1 MTLFS
6 FKHIAVTLI
15 LLTLGMGFS
24 FSQNTSLRTKTL
36 IVDSTFIALDSLTVY
51 WPSLRITKNQQ
62 DFETYNID
70 TLRNAVLVDKKYIGD
85 TLRLRYRVLP
95 TVIHGSFFNKDSTRV
110 FNKSNTL
117 ENPFLIS
124 SDLKREDI
132 FGSSAIKKAGSIS
145 RGINVGNAQD
155 LSVNSTMNI
164 QLEGEISP
172 NLNILATL
180 TDDNI
185 PIQPDGTT
193 NKLQE
198 FDQLFIQLYNKEF
211 KIIAGDFW
219 ARTPKGYFM
228 TYNKRAQGLTAN
240 YNILNDPKKGKMNIY
255 GSGAFSRGKFNRQL
269 LDGIEGNQGPYRL
282 RGAENEPFII
292 VLSGSERV
300 FLNGVELQ
308 RGQEYDYIMNYNTSE
323 ITFTTKRPID
333 KDSRIIVEF
342 QYSDQN
348 YARSLMN
355 AGMLYEK
362 GPLKTWVNIYSEQ
375 DAKNQPIQQDLTDEQ
390 RAQISM
396 IGDNLNQA
404 VVNGI
409 TEVGFRDNQIMYRM
423 VDSLGYDSVMV
434 FSVNPEQAVYSVVFS
449 QVGQGQGDYVFDRF
463 TALGRVFKWVEPVN
477 GIAQGNFRPVRLV
490 ITPKQ
495 RQMVTSGLELDLGKD
510 LKLFTEM
517 AVSNN
522 DLNTFSAL
530 NNDDN
535 VSYAGKFMLTS
546 QHKLSKD
553 SLPNWVLKTNSGLE
567 YTGRNFVPIE
577 RFRSAEFDRDWNIL
591 HTQTLGYQ
599 LIANSG
605 VNFQHRKKGFLSL
618 NGNLFS
624 WGDDFF
630 GLKANSSGQWSDKG
644 FQIKWTSNAVNTS
657 GIKNSFFLRHK
668 IDASQSFKKLKIGF
682 LDEHEY
688 NNIEKDFISSIVQE
702 NTYQFYDWQFYL
714 TQNDSIK
721 NKFKVFYRQ
730 RDDKLSNATDF
741 GLATSARNF
750 GGSYDWV
757 SNSKFQLRSN
767 LNYRNLRIIDTTLI
781 NLQPENTFLGRIEQ
795 NMNLWKGAFRTSTF
809 YELGSGLEL
818 KREFIYIE
826 VLPGRGVYVW
836 RDYNNDG
843 IKDLNEFEIAL
854 FADEANYV
862 RIFTPSN
869 EYMRT
874 FTNEFSQSI
883 FLHPE
888 KVWNKKKGVLKLMSR
903 ISNQT
908 QIRLNR
914 KVDGDFVSNIN
925 PFDLRTNDTTLIS
938 ESASWRNSL
947 FFNRTDQIAGGDY
960 TFSRFTNK
968 LLLANGFDERLTQF
982 HQFNARWNIKRKF
995 TIKSAY
1001 EIGEK
1006 GSFAQYTVGRDF
1018 LIRYS
1023 KIFPELT
1030 YQPDTKL
1037 RISLTFRNEDKQ
1049 NVFIENGERA
1059 IVRDFGAEFRFNQP
1073 QKGSLSGT
1081 FNVLN
1086 INYNGEINSPLGFE
1100 MLESLRPGLN
1110 YTWTLNYQRN
1120 LGKNLQLSLR
1130 YNGRKSENNA
1140 MIHAGGVELRAMF

>member
-1 MTLFS
+1 MFS
-6 FKHIAVTLI
+6 FRNIAVI
-15 LLTLGMGFS
+15 GFMLFFGVH
-24 FSQNTSLRTKTL
+24 FSYAQNASIRQK
-36 IVDSTFIALDSLTVY
+36 VHVVAAESVALDSLTVY
-51 WPSLRITKNQQ
+51 WPSLYVYKNQQ
-62 DFETYNID
+62 EVFDFQID
-70 TLRNAVLVDKKYIGD
+70 TLKNALVFGKKWLGD
-85 TLRLRYRVLP
+85 TLQIRFRVLP
-95 TVIHGSFFNKDSTRV
+95 TVLHGSFFNKDSTVV
-110 FNKSNTL
+110 FNKNNTL

-124 SDLKREDI
+124 ADLKREDI
-132 FGSSAIKKAGSIS
+132 FGSSALKKSGSIS

-164 QLEGEISP
+164 QLNGEISP
-172 NLNILATL
+172 NLKILATL

-198 FDQLFIQLYNKEF
+198 FDQLFIQLYNDDF
-211 KIIAGDFW
+211 KVIAGDFW
-219 ARTPKGYFM
+219 ARTPQGYFM
-228 TYNKRAQGLTAN
+228 TYNKRAQGLTAS

-300 FLNGVELQ
+300 FLNGVELL
-308 RGQEYDYIMNYNTSE
+308 RGQEYDYTINYNTAE

-348 YARSLMN
+348 YARSLFN
-355 AGMLYEK
+355 TGMTYEK
-362 GPLKTWVNIYSEQ
+362 GSVKTWVNVYSEQ
-375 DAKNQPIQQDLTDEQ
+375 DAKNQPVQQDLTDEQ
-390 RAQISM
+390 RFQISQ
-396 IGDNLNQA
+396 IGDNLQDA
-404 VVNGI
+404 VVGGI
-409 TEVGFRDNQIMYRM
+409 TDVGFRDNQVMYKM
-423 VDSLGYDSVMV
+423 VDTLGYDSVMV
-434 FSVNPEQAVYSVVFS
+434 FSVSPDSAVYSVIFS
-449 QVGQGQGDYVFDRF
+449 QVVQGQGDYVFDRF
-463 TALGRVFKWVEPVN
+463 TALGRVFRWVEPVN
-477 GIAQGNFRPVRLV
+477 GVPQGNFRSVRLV

-495 RQMVTSGLELDLGKD
+495 RQMLTTGMEIDLGKD
-510 LKLFTEM
+510 LKLFSEVALT
-517 AVSNN
+517 NN
-522 DLNTFSAL
+522 DLNTFSTL
-530 NNDDN
+530 DSQDN
-535 VSYAGKFMLTS
+535 ISFAGKFMLKS
-546 QHKLSKD
+546 QHKLSQD
-553 SLPNWVLKTNSGLE
+553 SIPKWLLKTNSGLE
-567 YTGRNFVPIE
+567 YTGRHFVPIE
-577 RFRSAEFDRDWNIL
+577 RFRTAEFDRDWNIL
-591 HTQTLGYQ
+591 HTQTQGYQ
-599 LIANSG
+599 LIANTG
-605 VNFQHRKKGFLSL
+605 VRLEHQKKGFLAL

-624 WGDDFF
+624 WGDDFT
-630 GLKANSSGQWSDKG
+630 GLKANSDGQWNDKG

-657 GIKNSFFLRHK
+657 GVKNSFFFRHR
-668 IDASQSFKKLKIGF
+668 IDASQTFKNIKIGF
-682 LDEHEY
+682 MDEHEY
-688 NNIEKDFISSIVQE
+688 NNIEKDFISPIVQE
-702 NTYQFYDWQFYL
+702 NTYHFYDWQVYV
-714 TQNDSIK
+714 TQSDSTK

-757 SNSKFQLRSN
+757 SNSKTQLRTN

-781 NLQPENTFLGRIEQ
+781 NLQPENTFLGRVEHSL
-795 NMNLWKGAFRTSTF
+795 NLWKGALRTSTF

-836 RDYNNDG
+836 RDYNGDG
-843 IKDLNEFEIAL
+843 IKDLNEFEVAL

-869 EYMRT
+869 EYIRT
-874 FTNEFSQSI
+874 FTNEFSQSF

-888 KVWNKKKGVLKLMSR
+888 KVWNKKKGVLKFMAR

-914 KVDGDFVSNIN
+914 KVNGDFVSNIN
-925 PFDLRTNDTTLIS
+925 PFDLRQNDSTLIS
-938 ESASWRNSL
+938 ESSSYRNSL
-947 FFNRTDQIAGGDY
+947 FFNRTSQIAGADY
-960 TFSRFTNK
+960 TFSRFANK

-982 HQFNARWNIKRKF
+982 HQFNFRWNIKRKF
-995 TIKSAY
+995 TFKSAY
-1001 EIGEK
+1001 EFGER
-1006 GSFAQYTVGRDF
+1006 GSFAQYTSGRDF
-1018 LIRYS
+1018 LIKYS
-1023 KIFPELT
+1023 KIFPEIS

-1037 RISLTFRNEDKQ
+1037 RVSLNFRNEDKL
-1049 NVFIENGERA
+1049 NVFIEDGERA
-1059 IVRDFGAEFRFNQP
+1059 TIRDFGAEFRLNQP
-1073 QKGSLSGT
+1073 EKGTVSGT
-1081 FNVLN
+1081 INILN

-1120 LGKNLQLSLR
+1120 LGKNLQLSVR
-1130 YNGRKSENNA
+1130 YNGRKSEGNR